1 MKKVKNRRK
10 RRRKPNP
17 LDARSAG
24 GAETTEETTEMT
36 VTATG
41 PGDRRTIPGAG
52 VGAGGVIT
60 LPMIPAND
68 AAVVVDVARGMHLR
82 ALPLDGMSTA

>member
-1 MKKVKNRRK
+1 MKKMRSRRK

-24 GAETTEETTEMT
+24 GAEMTEGMTEMM
-36 VTATG
+36 VMATD
-41 PGDRRTIPGAG
+41 PGDRRTTPGAG
-52 VGAGGVIT
+52 VGAGGVTT
-60 LPMIPAND
+60 LPMTPANV
-68 AAVVVDVARGMHLR
+68 AAVVVDVARGMPR